1 MSNETEV
8 LDSDEQAAAEAQ
20 AEEARR
26 LARAIEIDD
35 VKWLM
40 SDKRGR
46 RFMWRLLA
54 GTGLYRSSFVT
65 NAMQV
70 SFNEGQRQ
78 VGLGWLGEVMENTP
92 ENFNVMTTEQSANAK
107 RASSGNASSGSG
119 NTNTR

>member
-1 MSNETEV
+1 MSNENEH
-8 LDSDEQAAAEAQ
+8 LDGDEQAAAEAQ

-26 LARAIEIDD
+26 LIRAIEIDD
-35 VKWLM
+35 LKWLM

-54 GTGLYRSSFVT
+54 GTGVYRSSFVT

-70 SFNEGQRQ
+70 SFLEGQRHI
-78 VGLGWLGEVMENTP
+78 GLGWLAEVMENTP
-92 ENFNVMTTEQSANAK
+92 DNFNAMTTEQSANAK
-107 RASSGNASSGSG
+107 RSSSSNASSGSG